1 MIQALRQRQSRL
13 AGHLAALWFML
24 FVACSLV
31 HVGSHAHADE
41 HPAEASASVLG
52 LHGAAEFLQL
62 TGCHDSA
69 GSGMDESCIALQN
82 IPLSQLLSL
91 LALAALIAMPGL
103 LALTAGLR
111 DRVLC
116 IAPSAHAPGFP
127 PPLHLR
133 LQRFNE

>member
-1 MIQALRQRQSRL
+1 MIQALRQRLSRL
-13 AGHLAALWFML
+13 AGYLAVLWFVL

-52 LHGAAEFLQL
+52 LLGAAELLQL

-69 GSGMDESCIALQN
+69 GSGMDESCSALQN
-82 IPLSQLLSL
+82 TPLSQLLLL
-91 LALAALIAMPGL
+91 LALAALPGL
-103 LALTAGLR
+103 LALPDQLNSRLLR
-111 DRVLC
+111 LVP
-116 IAPSAHAPGFP
+116 ATAPGYP
-127 PPLHLR
+127 PPLHLQ